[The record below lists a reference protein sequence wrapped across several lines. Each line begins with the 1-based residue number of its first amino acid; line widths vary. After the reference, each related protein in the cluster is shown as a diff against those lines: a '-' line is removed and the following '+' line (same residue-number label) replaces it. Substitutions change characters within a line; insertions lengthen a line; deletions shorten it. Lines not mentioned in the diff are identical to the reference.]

1 MLFDFF
7 QKKKKKKKCVSTDR
21 WVIIDVLHGNHDS
34 RGRLFLWQQPLV
46 RDDHRQI
53 VDLRHF
59 IVQALPQVKARQV
72 SDEEL
77 IGPCSSWKNKYYFR
91 WKSRI
96 CDTIILR

>member
-1 MLFDFF
+1 MCVNGKHSILTFHLTNMLFDFF
-7 QKKKKKKKCVSTDR
+7 PTKKKNENKKCVSTDR

-34 RGRLFLWQQPLV
+34 RCRMFLWQQPLI

-53 VDLRHF
+53 VDPRHF

-77 IGPCSSWKNKYYFR
+77 IGSCSS
-91 WKSRI
+91 
-96 CDTIILR
+96 

>member
-1 MLFDFF
+1 MCVNEKHLILTFHLTNILFDFF

-34 RGRLFLWQQPLV
+34 RCRLFLWQQPLV

-53 VDLRHF
+53 VYLRHF

-77 IGPCSSWKNKYYFR
+77 IGSCSS
-91 WKSRI
+91 
-96 CDTIILR
+96 

>member
-1 MLFDFF
+1 MCVNEKHLILTFHLTNMLFEIFSP
-7 QKKKKKKKCVSTDR
+7 KKKTKKKNVSTDR

-34 RGRLFLWQQPLV
+34 RGCLFLWQQPLV

-77 IGPCSSWKNKYYFR
+77 IGSCSS
-91 WKSRI
+91 
-96 CDTIILR
+96 

>member
-7 QKKKKKKKCVSTDR
+7 QKKKKKKNCVSTDR

-34 RGRLFLWQQPLV
+34 RCRLFLWQQPLV

-77 IGPCSSWKNKYYFR
+77 IGPCSS
-91 WKSRI
+91 
-96 CDTIILR
+96 

>member
-1 MLFDFF
+1 MCVNGKHSILTFHLTNMLFDFF

-77 IGPCSSWKNKYYFR
+77 IGSCSS
-91 WKSRI
+91 
-96 CDTIILR
+96 